1 MSSSDGGLILRT
13 LVDANVQ
20 FVVVGEPGAAGALGL
35 VVSRHPTNLE
45 ALGRALDALGSSLR
59 RAPEEGPSGLH
70 RIGDPAGTVAVRTAG
85 GDVDLLF
92 GGVHRSLYAD
102 TFEQSEEREVDGVD
116 VRWCR
121 EPAPVEPPGRA
132 TPRMLGQRLLTVADE
147 LAQLMERRDDRT
159 EPGGSTP
166 TAAEP
171 GPSTPITAEPGPD
184 GDRPPAGSNRAT
196 GGTERKAEPGT
207 AG

>member
-20 FVVVGEPGAAGALGL
+20 FVVVGEPGAAGALRL

-70 RIGDPAGTVAVRTAG
+70 RIGDPAGTVAVRTDG
-85 GDVDLLF
+85 GDVDRLF
-92 GGVHRSLYAD
+92 GGAHRSLYAD
-102 TFEQSEEREVDGVD
+102 TLEQSEEREVHGVG

-147 LAQLMERRDDRT
+147 LAQLMERPDERT

-166 TAAEP
+166 TTAAEP
-171 GPSTPITAEPGPD
+171 DPD
-184 GDRPPAGSNRAT
+184 GNRPPAGTNRAA
-196 GGTERKAEPGT
+196 GGTERKREPGT